1 MKGEVYMTFGE
12 AMEAVKNGRRI
23 QRDGW
28 NGKRQYVELVT
39 DLSYKNAAGE
49 IVNADHQTMG
59 NRALAFVGTSGVQI
73 GWLASQA
80 DMLSEDWKVAE

>member
-1 MKGEVYMTFGE
+1 MNFSE
-12 AMEAVKNGRRI
+12 AIDAVKNGRRI

-28 NGKRQYVELVT
+28 NGKGQYVELVT